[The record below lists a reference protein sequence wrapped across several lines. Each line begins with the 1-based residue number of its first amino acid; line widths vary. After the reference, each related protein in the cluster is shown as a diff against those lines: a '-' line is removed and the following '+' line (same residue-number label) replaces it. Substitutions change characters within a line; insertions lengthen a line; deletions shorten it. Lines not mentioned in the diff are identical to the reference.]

1 MSAPDPPRART
12 TSAYKAA
19 DTMIVPAQ
27 MRSHRSGI
35 ALTTAPLEC
44 RADQRCRH
52 MRSPV
57 SGIHVQPPQL
67 ELRPLTHQVPR
78 NSDNAHQCTSVMS
91 APDASAFH
99 RMARR
104 HVAPNPG
111 LMRQFAYYTKTCKL
125 RCFDDHITHTVPV
138 GYRIP

>member
-1 MSAPDPPRART
+1 MRISDW
-12 TSAYKAA
+12 SS
-19 DTMIVPAQ
+19 DVCSSDLPAQ

-57 SGIHVQPPQL
+57 SGIHVQPLQL
-67 ELRPLTHQVPR
+67 ELRPLTHQVAR

-91 APDASAFH
+91 DRDASALH
-99 RMARR
+99 RMDRR
-104 HVAPNPG
+104 YVAPTPG
-111 LMRQFAYYTKTCKL
+111 MKRQLEYDTRTCTLL
-125 RCFDDHITHTVPV
+125 RSVNRVQP
-138 GYRIP
+138 